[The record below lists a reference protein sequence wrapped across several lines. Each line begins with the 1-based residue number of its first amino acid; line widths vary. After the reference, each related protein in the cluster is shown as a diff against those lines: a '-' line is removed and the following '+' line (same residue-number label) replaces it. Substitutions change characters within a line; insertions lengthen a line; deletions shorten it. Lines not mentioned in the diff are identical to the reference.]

1 MNKLFQT
8 ASQPLIAPALQY
20 YIMYTLV
27 ILNEREKPTIILF
40 RKLIVLEWFNYAN
53 RIIRVSISSKI
64 HHIIIISMYDVYD
77 NILYSMYMSRYREK
91 KPI

>member
-1 MNKLFQT
+1 
-8 ASQPLIAPALQY
+8 
-20 YIMYTLV
+20 MYTLV

-77 NILYSMYMSRYREK
+77 NILYSMYMSRYSEK
-91 KPI
+91 KTDPIDHGPLRGNLMFKIGY